1 MITILV
7 LLHFSLIGIF
17 KIELLLI
24 SKICLCIYHSA
35 NRSVMVCI
43 IFTDINLIYM
53 RFTLTH
59 NSELWGMRR
68 ISSSERFSLKALQ
81 EVSEIEKTEYIHPCI
96 KSLNCL

>member
-1 MITILV
+1 
-7 LLHFSLIGIF
+7 
-17 KIELLLI
+17 
-24 SKICLCIYHSA
+24 
-35 NRSVMVCI
+35 
-43 IFTDINLIYM
+43 M